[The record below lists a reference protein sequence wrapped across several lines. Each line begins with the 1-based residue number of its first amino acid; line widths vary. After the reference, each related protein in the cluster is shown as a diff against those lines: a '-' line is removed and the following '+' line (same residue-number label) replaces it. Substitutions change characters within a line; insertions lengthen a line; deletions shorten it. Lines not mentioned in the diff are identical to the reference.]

1 MSDADSTA
9 SGSTT
14 TGSPAP
20 GSTQTSYEV
29 RRGAAWITLRRP
41 EVRNALS
48 ATLVNELADHLD
60 RAAADVAV
68 RSIVITGTG
77 KAFCAGA
84 DLKNPPGRAAEGE
97 RAVAYHDVLTA
108 IWEGSKPVIAAING
122 AAFAGGLGLVGAAD
136 IVISDEDALFSF
148 SEVRIGVIPAII
160 SVVCL
165 RKLGAHHGMRLLI
178 TGDRFD
184 GRQAVEYGLAHR
196 AVPGDQ
202 LQQAVQDEIDMI
214 NLGGPNAVAEC
225 KQLVRA
231 VPNWS
236 LDEGFRQ
243 TTTWSRRLF
252 QSDEAAEGM
261 AAFREK
267 RKPSWATATDQGS
280 DES

>member
-1 MSDADSTA
+1 MTQTA
-9 SGSTT
+9 PTEGT
-14 TGSPAP
+14 
-20 GSTQTSYEV
+20 TQTSYEV
-29 RRGAAWITLRRP
+29 KGGAAWITLRRP

-60 RAAADVAV
+60 RAGAEDAV

-84 DLKNPPGRAAEGE
+84 DLKNPPGSAPQGGRS
-97 RAVAYHDVLTA
+97 VAYHDVLTA
-108 IWEGSKPVIAAING
+108 IWDGGKPVIAAING

-136 IVISDEDALFSF
+136 IVITDEAALFSF

-196 AVPGDQ
+196 AVPADE

-225 KQLVRA
+225 KRLVRA

-236 LDEGFRQ
+236 LEEGFAQ
-243 TTTWSRRLF
+243 TIGWSRSLF
-252 QSDEAAEGM
+252 QSEEAAEGM

-267 RKPSWATATDQGS
+267 RKPSWATSIDEGS
-280 DES
+280 DD